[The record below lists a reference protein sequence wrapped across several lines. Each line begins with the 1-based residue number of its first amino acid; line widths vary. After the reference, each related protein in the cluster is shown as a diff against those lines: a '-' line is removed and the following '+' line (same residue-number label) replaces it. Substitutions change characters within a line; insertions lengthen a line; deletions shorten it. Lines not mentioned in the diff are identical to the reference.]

1 MTAQCV
7 GRFFLTD
14 GKYLSRAY
22 KEHLSGFNDWE
33 QKPHAEEWVLLEQNM
48 GERLSI
54 DETMLHHDLFT
65 FLSNKDGHCRKGTLV
80 AAVKG
85 TTVDDVTKHLD
96 KIPGESRMKVRE
108 VTMDFSDSM
117 MGIVKKE
124 FPQAEIVIDLFHI
137 MQLYGKKGL
146 DAMRMKLKRANT
158 TEVKKQE
165 REFKKRQEQNARNRK
180 RYKEIRCSLQAFFVT
195 LTLGEVTFA
204 RKCKEKQAFPLHF
217 ARLFVTLPSKDGE
230 LTPSRQKKE

>member
-7 GRFFLTD
+7 GRFFRTD
-14 GKYLSRAY
+14 GKYLSRSY
-22 KEHLSGFNDWE
+22 KEHLSGYDDWE
-33 QKPHAEEWVLLEQNM
+33 QKEHAGEWVLLEQNM

-65 FLSNKDGHCRKGTLV
+65 FLSNKDGHCKKGTLI

-85 TTVDDVTKHLD
+85 MTVADVTRLLD
-96 KIPGESRMKVRE
+96 KIPLKSRKKVKE
-108 VTMDFSDSM
+108 VTMDSSDSM

-124 FPQAEIVIDLFHI
+124 FPQAEIVIDLFHV
-137 MQLYGKKGL
+137 MQLYGTKGH

-180 RYKEIRCSLQAFFVT
+180 RYREKHPAKKSKNGQRI
-195 LTLGEVTFA
+195 GPPPK
-204 RKCKEKQAFPLHF
+204 RKNEKF
-217 ARLFVTLPSKDGE
+217 
-230 LTPSRQKKE
+230 